1 MTIAFDKVDRELV
14 AEKLEHAELFV
25 SDKRISDVLYNV
37 AAALGQQFDEEAD
50 FMINEFEVS

>member
-1 MTIAFDKVDRELV
+1 MTIAFDKGDRELV

-25 SDKRISDVLYNV
+25 SDKRISGVPYNV
-37 AAALGQQFDEEAD
+37 AAALQQQFDEEAD